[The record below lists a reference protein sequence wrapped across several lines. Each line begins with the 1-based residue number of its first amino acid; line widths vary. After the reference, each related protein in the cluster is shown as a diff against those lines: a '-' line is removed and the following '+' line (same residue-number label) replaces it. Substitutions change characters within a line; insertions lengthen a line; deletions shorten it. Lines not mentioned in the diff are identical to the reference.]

1 MQMPSWHHKHVRM
14 HISINNGEF
23 HRDYIP
29 YPPLSLSFLKY
40 TYTVP
45 VDYVDSMDVKNYFYV
60 ELTKPMGIIFEENDA
75 DFGGIFVHSL
85 KENGAAASLTETP
98 IMIGD
103 QLVAVQQQKVSGLPF
118 DEALGAITATNT
130 DKVQLLLF
138 RGSAPQLYGPTGAS
152 QEWLGELIAGNI
164 PK

>member
-1 MQMPSWHHKHVRM
+1 
-14 HISINNGEF
+14 
-23 HRDYIP
+23 
-29 YPPLSLSFLKY
+29 
-40 TYTVP
+40 VP

-75 DFGGIFVHSL
+75 DYGGIFVHSL
-85 KENGAAASLTETP
+85 KENGAAAALTETP
-98 IMIGD
+98 IVIGD

-118 DEALGAITATNT
+118 DEALGKITATT
-130 DKVQLLLF
+130 TETVQLILF

-152 QEWLGELIAGNI
+152 QEWLDELIAGNV